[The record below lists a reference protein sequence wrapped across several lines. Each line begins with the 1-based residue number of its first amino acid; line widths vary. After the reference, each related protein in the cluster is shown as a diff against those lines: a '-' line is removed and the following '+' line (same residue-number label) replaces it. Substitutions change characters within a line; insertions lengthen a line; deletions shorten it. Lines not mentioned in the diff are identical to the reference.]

1 MASDKITNKSYDK
14 IGIAKLNQHEDW
26 PRFYTS
32 LSVWATN
39 QKVMDAMTD
48 PFYLTP
54 TVPARPEEET
64 VKRFENAS
72 KLSLAIN
79 ANLGDKPMAMVG
91 ENSDVQLSPYL
102 LLQYLNKVFGTGS
115 QISLALM
122 QHKLDEITWIDN
134 DDVTYFVSRGRN
146 LFKTLVSVGKSKFPD
161 ET

>member
-1 MASDKITNKSYDK
+1 MAIDKITNKSYDK

-39 QKVMDAMTD
+39 RSQTRGRKSQ
-48 PFYLTP
+48 
-54 TVPARPEEET
+54 
-64 VKRFENAS
+64 RFENAS

-102 LLQYLNKVFGTGS
+102 LLQYQQGLWN
-115 QISLALM
+115 
-122 QHKLDEITWIDN
+122 
-134 DDVTYFVSRGRN
+134 R
-146 LFKTLVSVGKSKFPD
+146 
-161 ET
+161 